1 MEFVSV
7 SRAAW
12 KIVLLI
18 AVIVGPLSAQN
29 LLLTEYK
36 GKLLPVVRAR
46 DSRPFVNVEGKLMA
60 AEGRRFALHKVDE
73 YWPVYIAVRD
83 MDVSTSYLDMSGSE
97 INHEFR
103 LRARLETPYVLEDV
117 FIVLELDT
125 ESAGKILFLTEV
137 GNMAP
142 REPKHL
148 ALRVPMSSGLGAGHY
163 FIHLFSKGAEV
174 LHSQLDP
181 AYRDAVL
188 DAMTRKRIESIKDSG
203 PTLLM
208 GPQPEY
214 PAALFKNKVSGEV
227 KISLRIGSNG
237 RVYDPKIETASDPA
251 FGDAALTAVRLWR
264 FLPKVKGG
272 RPMETVATLPLTF
285 MPPEEKKK
293 S

>member
-46 DSRPFVNVEGKLMA
+46 DSRPFVKVDGKLVA
-60 AEGRRFALHKVDE
+60 AEGYRFALHKVDE
-73 YWPVYIAVRD
+73 YWPVYISVHD
-83 MDVSTSYLDMSGSE
+83 LEVSTSYLNMSGSE

-103 LRARLETPYVLEDV
+103 LRARLESPYALEDV

-125 ESAGKILFLTEV
+125 ESAGKVIFLTEV
-137 GNMAP
+137 GNMVP
-142 REPKHL
+142 RDPKYL
-148 ALRVPMSSGLGAGHY
+148 ALRVPMSSGLGEGHY

-188 DAMTRKRIESIKDSG
+188 DAMTRKRIESVKDAG
-203 PTLLM
+203 PALLM

-214 PAALFKNKVSGEV
+214 PAVLFKKKVSGEV
-227 KISLRIGSNG
+227 SVSLRIGANG
-237 RVYDPKIETASDPA
+237 RVYDPKIEKASDPA

-272 RPMETVATLPLTF
+272 RPVETVATFPIMFT
-285 MPPEEKKK
+285 PPTEKMKP
-293 S
+293 